1 MGFPRSIRARLTF
14 WYCSALTVVL
24 VLLGVLVYGTVRHRL
39 SLHHDEPLYAMAMA
53 VQHILN
59 EQEDCHTLT
68 PDQINTLNQL
78 GKLVLVHEDGGEHQV
93 FYQSPGMASNPLAP
107 AVETIGW
114 DVSPKPKFITFEHQG
129 TPWRVLSMPYHSKA
143 GRQGVIR
150 LMADLGEI
158 EEILRN
164 LRLAL
169 MLLMPAGVLLSALG
183 GYWLSRKALAPVD
196 RVVRM
201 AQEIEANNLNRRLPH
216 PGVNDEIGTLVDT
229 LNGMIERLEQSFD
242 SMKRFTADASH
253 ELRSPL
259 ATMRNTIDVTL
270 ELPRSPEEQR
280 LALESMG
287 EDVDRLRKIVEDLLL
302 LARADSGRL
311 VMTREH
317 LRLNDLVAGL
327 AEAYQPRAEE
337 SGIAVKTNVSEHVDV
352 LGDER
357 WLYQLVGNL
366 LDNALKFTPRGGEI
380 LVRVTKDPQNALLEV
395 IDSGPGIPEED
406 LERIFE
412 RFYQVDPSRT
422 QSQKQGSGLGLAITD
437 WIVKA
442 HGGSITAAN
451 QPEAGA
457 RFKVVLPLP
466 EPSV

>member
-1 MGFPRSIRARLTF
+1 MSFPRSLRARLTL
-14 WYCSALTVVL
+14 WYCSALTLLL

-39 SLHHDEPLYAMAMA
+39 SLHHDEPLYEMAMA

-68 PDQINTLNQL
+68 PEQISTLNQL

-93 FYQSPGMASNPLAP
+93 FYQSPEMASNPLAP
-107 AVETIGW
+107 AVEMIGW
-114 DVSPKPKFITFEHQG
+114 DVSRKPKFITFDHKG

-150 LMADLGEI
+150 LMADLGDI
-158 EEILRN
+158 EETLRS

-169 MLLMPAGVLLSALG
+169 ILLMPAGILFSAIG
-183 GYWLSRKALAPVD
+183 GYWLSGKALAPVD

-201 AQEIEANNLNRRLPH
+201 AHEIEANNLNQRLPH

-229 LNGMIERLEQSFD
+229 LNGMIGRLEQSFD
-242 SMKRFTADASH
+242 AMKRFTADASH

-259 ATMRNTIDVTL
+259 ATMRNIIDVTL
-270 ELPRSPEEQR
+270 ERPRSAEEQR
-280 LALESMG
+280 AALESMG

-302 LARADSGRL
+302 LARADAGRL
-311 VMTREH
+311 VMAREP
-317 LRLNDLVAGL
+317 LRLDELVGAL
-327 AEAYQPRAEE
+327 TEAYQARAEE
-337 SGIAVKTNVSEHVDV
+337 SGITLKAEVTEPVGV

-366 LDNALKFTPRGGEI
+366 LDNALKFTPRGG
-380 LVRVTKDPQNALLEV
+380 LVLVSVRGDVRNAVLEV

-412 RFYQVDPSRT
+412 RFHQVDPSRT
-422 QSQKQGSGLGLAITD
+422 LSQKQGSGLGLAIAD

-442 HGGSITAAN
+442 HGGSISATN

-457 RFKVVLPLP
+457 RFIVTIPIVCP
-466 EPSV
+466 